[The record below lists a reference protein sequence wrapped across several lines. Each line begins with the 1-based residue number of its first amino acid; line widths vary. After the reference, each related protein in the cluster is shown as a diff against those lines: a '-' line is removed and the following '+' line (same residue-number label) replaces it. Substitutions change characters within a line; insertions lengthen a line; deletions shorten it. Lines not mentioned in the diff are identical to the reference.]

1 MNEMLASLM
10 SHLAVLFDGS
20 MGWAILALAL
30 AVRLAL
36 LPLTL
41 RLARRMRA
49 NQKIVA
55 SLEPQV
61 AEIRKRLA
69 EQPAEMFAAMSNLY
83 KQNGAHMFDRSSLM
97 GALLQMP
104 VFGLLYK
111 AISNASTGAG
121 PFLWMRSLATPD
133 AALTAIVLA
142 LTALSAY
149 YMPSAAPDKA
159 MLMMVIQVVV
169 TAFILWKLS
178 AGVGLYWAAS
188 SFVSLLQTGML
199 RVDERRL
206 KAGRS

>member
-20 MGWAILALAL
+20 TGWAILALAL
-30 AVRLAL
+30 A
-36 LPLTL
+36 
-41 RLARRMRA
+41 ARRMRA

-55 SLEPQV
+55 SLAPQV
-61 AEIRKRLA
+61 AEIRTRLA
-69 EQPAEMFAAMSNLY
+69 DRPAEMFPAISALY
-83 KQNGAHMFDRSSLM
+83 KANGARLFDRSSLL
-97 GALLQMP
+97 GALLQLP

-111 AISNASTGAG
+111 AVGNAGAGAG

-149 YMPSAAPDKA
+149 YLPSAAPDKA
-159 MLMMVIQVVV
+159 MLMMVVQVVV

-178 AGVGLYWAAS
+178 AAMGLYWAAS
-188 SFVSLLQTGML
+188 SAVSLLQSGVL
-199 RVDERRL
+199 RFDERRL
-206 KAGRS
+206 RIRAAKS